1 MQTPIFGDSKIK
13 QEFAV
18 NPLPGII
25 FHFRKPLIEYDSRS
39 LKSTLQNIYNLYL
52 KYNTIKS
59 FYAKSAM
66 TEKKCKKECLFI
78 RRNT

>member
-1 MQTPIFGDSKIK
+1 MQIPIFGDSKIK

-25 FHFRKPLIEYDSRS
+25 FHFRKPSIEYNSRS
-39 LKSTLQNIYNLYL
+39 LKSTLQNIYDLYL

-59 FYAKSAM
+59 FYVKSTM
-66 TEKKCKKECLFI
+66 TEKRVKKNVIL
-78 RRNT
+78 